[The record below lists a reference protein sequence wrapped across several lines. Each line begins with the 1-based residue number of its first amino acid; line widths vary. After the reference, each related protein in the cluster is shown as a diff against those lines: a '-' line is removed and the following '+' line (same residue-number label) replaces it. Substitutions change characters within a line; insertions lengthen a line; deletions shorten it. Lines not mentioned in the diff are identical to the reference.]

1 MTRRVLDVGNC
12 GPDHSTITQVIKAN
26 FDAAVDKADRGSDAL
41 SLLQEH
47 DYSLVMVNRLLDID
61 GSSGMDVISSIQK
74 QYPDVPIML
83 ITNFADHQAAAVKS
97 GYVPSF
103 GKREVSSNATVEL
116 LGQYLGQST

>member
-12 GPDHSTITQVIKAN
+12 GPDHSTITQLIKAN

-41 SLLQEH
+41 SLLQKH

-61 GSSGMDVISSIQK
+61 GSPGMDVIASIQE
-74 QYPDVPIML
+74 QHPNVPVML

-97 GYVPSF
+97 GCVPGF
-103 GKREVSSNATVEL
+103 GKRDVSSTATLEL
-116 LGQYLGQST
+116 LKQYLGQLN